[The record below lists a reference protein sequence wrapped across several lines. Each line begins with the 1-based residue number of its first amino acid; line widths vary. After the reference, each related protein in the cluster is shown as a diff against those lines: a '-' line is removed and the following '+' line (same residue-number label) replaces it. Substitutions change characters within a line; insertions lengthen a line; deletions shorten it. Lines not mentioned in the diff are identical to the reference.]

1 MRTASVPKMRV
12 TEMFVGLPYDSG
24 GSDPGDREAWDDF
37 WLDFGD
43 SFAAGPMP
51 AIPDGATRVTSSSGE
66 PTPAPEVHVGQDND
80 SGMDRDGAGF
90 ESACAGVSG
99 ERGWLELALAGD
111 GAANQAA
118 SDQYFADFYC

>member
-1 MRTASVPKMRV
+1 MGVEERLGGV
-12 TEMFVGLPYDSG
+12 TYECGDS
-24 GSDPGDREAWDDF
+24 DAGDREGWDAF

-43 SFAAGPMP
+43 SFAAGRMH
-51 AIPDGATRVTSSSGE
+51 AIPDGATCVTSSSGE